1 MVKHKSLSAFLILVI
16 MLITNTVVL
25 YGQAYTGNTFH
36 GSNNSKLTYLRD
48 MNNNLIHTWTS
59 TRNGGYSQYMM
70 PDGSIYRSAVS
81 GTSFNGG
88 GATGMI
94 QKLSWS
100 GSVLWEYTY
109 SNTSYRLHHDFC
121 VMPNGNVLMIAWELK
136 TAAQCV
142 AAGLNH
148 SSSLWP
154 DHIIEVQP
162 VGTTGGII
170 VWKWHFWDHLIQ
182 DYDPTKSNYGV
193 VADHPELLDIN
204 VGSTSGDWMHCNG
217 ISYNAAR
224 DEIVFSS
231 HNLNEI
237 YVIDHSTTTAEA
249 AGHTGGARGK
259 GGDFLYRWG
268 KASNYRAP
276 NSPQVFNVVHC
287 AIWLT
292 GTLPGSG
299 NIMAFNNRNGT
310 NSSMIVEITPPIDS
324 LGNYTLNNGTAYLPT
339 SPVWS
344 YSASGFY
351 SNHLGGIQRLPNGNT
366 LIAESTSGYIFE
378 VNSAGVVQWSYQ
390 GSGEIVRA
398 LRYPPNYITSI
409 PDEEI
414 EKTPVRFELFQNFPN
429 PFNPSTTIEFN
440 LLKNGHADLTVFDIS
455 GKEIAK
461 ILSGEM
467 KSGIHK
473 VNFNGEGL
481 TSGVYFYKLTTKD
494 LSETKR
500 MLLVK

>member
-1 MVKHKSLSAFLILVI
+1 MTRNKSLCRLLLILLI
-16 MLITNTVVL
+16 ITNSAL
-25 YGQAYTGNTFH
+25 LFGQAYNGNTLY
-36 GSNNSKLTYLRD
+36 GPNNSKYTYLRD
-48 MNNNLIHTWTS
+48 INNTLVHTWTS
-59 TRNGGYSQYMM
+59 ARNGGYSQYMTN
-70 PDGSIYRSAVS
+70 DGSVYRSAVT

-109 SNTSYRLHHDFC
+109 STSSYRLHHDFC
-121 VMPNGNVLMIAWELK
+121 IMPNGNVLMIAWESK

-170 VWKWHFWDHLIQ
+170 VWQWHFWDHLIQ
-182 DYDPTKSNYGV
+182 DYDATKSNYGV
-193 VADHPELLDIN
+193 VANHPELLDIN

-217 ISYNAAR
+217 ISYNPER
-224 DEIVFSS
+224 DEIVISS

-237 YVIDHSTTTAEA
+237 YVLDHSTTTEQA

-268 KASNYRAP
+268 KASNYRVTG
-276 NSPQVFNVVHC
+276 STQVFNVVHC
-287 AIWLT
+287 SEWVPA
-292 GTLPGSG
+292 GLPGAG
-299 NIMAFNNRNGT
+299 NILAFNNRNGT
-310 NSSMIVEITPPIDS
+310 NSSMIVEITAPLDS
-324 LGNYTLNNGTAYLPT
+324 AGNYTLTPGTAYLPT
-339 SPVWS
+339 SPIWS

-351 SNHLGGIQRLPNGNT
+351 SNHLGGVQRLPNGNT
-366 LIAESTSGYIFE
+366 LIAESTSGYLFE
-378 VNSAGVVQWSYQ
+378 VNSAGVVQWSYSP
-390 GSGEIVRA
+390 GGETVRA
-398 LRYPPNYITSI
+398 LRYPPNFITSI

-414 EKTPVRFELFQNFPN
+414 AKTPVRFELFQNYPN

-440 LLKNGHADLTVFDIS
+440 LLKNGYTDLTVFDVT
-455 GKEIAK
+455 GKEVAK
-461 ILSGEM
+461 ILNGEM

-473 VNFNGEGL
+473 VNFNSGEL

-494 LSETKR
+494 FSETKR
-500 MLLVK
+500 MLLLK

>member
-1 MVKHKSLSAFLILVI
+1 
-16 MLITNTVVL
+16 
-25 YGQAYTGNTFH
+25 
-36 GSNNSKLTYLRD
+36 
-48 MNNNLIHTWTS
+48 
-59 TRNGGYSQYMM
+59 MM

-109 SNTSYRLHHDFC
+109 SNSSYRLHHDFC

-136 TAAQCV
+136 SAAQCV
-142 AAGLNH
+142 QAGLNH

-162 VGTTGGII
+162 VGATGGVI
-170 VWKWHFWDHLIQ
+170 VWQWHFWDHLIQ
-182 DYDPTKSNYGV
+182 DYDATKDNYGV
-193 VADHPELLDIN
+193 VANHPELLDIN
-204 VGSTSGDWMHCNG
+204 VGSTSGDWMHVNG
-217 ISYNAAR
+217 IHFNEAR
-224 DEIVFSS
+224 NEIVFSS
-231 HNLNEI
+231 HNLNEL

-268 KASNYRAP
+268 KAANYRVTS
-276 NSPQVFNVVHC
+276 SPAVFNVVHC
-287 AIWLT
+287 AIWVL

-310 NSSMIVEITPPIDS
+310 NASMIVEITPPIDS
-324 LGNYTLNNGTAYLPT
+324 LGNYTLAPGTAYLPSAPT
-339 SPVWS
+339 WS

-351 SNHLGGIQRLPNGNT
+351 SNHLGGVQRLPNGNT
-366 LIAESTSGYIFE
+366 LIAESTSGYMFE
-378 VNSAGVVQWSYQ
+378 VNTAGVVQWSYQ
-390 GSGEIVRA
+390 ATGETVRA
-398 LRYPPNYITSI
+398 QRYPPNYITSI

-414 EKTPVRFELFQNFPN
+414 AKTPVRFELFQNYPN

-440 LLKNGHADLTVFDIS
+440 LLKNGYADLTVFDVS
-455 GKEIAK
+455 GKEVAK
-461 ILSGEM
+461 ILNGEM
-467 KSGIHK
+467 KSGVHK
-473 VNFNGEGL
+473 VNFNSEGL

-494 LSETKR
+494 FSETKR
-500 MLLVK
+500 LLLLK

>member
-1 MVKHKSLSAFLILVI
+1 MKRTKSLCRLSLLVI
-16 MLITNTVVL
+16 ILITNTAVL
-25 YGQAYTGNTFH
+25 FGQAYTGNTLY
-36 GSNNSKLTYLRD
+36 GSNNSKYTYLRD
-48 MNNNLIHTWTS
+48 MSNTLIHTWTS
-59 TRNGGYSQYMM
+59 TRNGGYSCYMT
-70 PDGSIYRSAVS
+70 PDGSIYRPAVYGS
-81 GTSFNGG
+81 SLNGG
-88 GATGMI
+88 AAAGMV

-100 GSVLWEYTY
+100 GAVLWEYAYSTSTY
-109 SNTSYRLHHDFC
+109 RSHHDIC
-121 VMPNGNVLMIAWELK
+121 PMPNGNVLLIAWETK
-136 TAAQCV
+136 TSAQCV

-162 VGTTGGII
+162 VGTSGGII
-170 VWKWHFWDHLIQ
+170 VWQWHFWDHLIQ
-182 DYDPTKSNYGV
+182 DYDATKSNYGV
-193 VADHPELLDIN
+193 VANHPELLDIN

-224 DEIVFSS
+224 DEIVISS
-231 HNLNEI
+231 HNLDEI

-268 KASNYRAP
+268 RASNYRVAS
-276 NSPQVFNVVHC
+276 SPQVFNVVHC
-287 AIWLT
+287 SKWIT
-292 GTLPGSG
+292 DGLPGTG
-299 NIMAFNNRNGT
+299 NILAFNNREGT

-324 LGNYTLNNGTAYLPT
+324 LGNYTLTPGTAYLPSAPT
-339 SPVWS
+339 WS

-351 SNHLGGIQRLPNGNT
+351 SNHLGGVQRLPNGNT
-366 LIAESTSGYIFE
+366 LIAESTSGYLFE
-378 VNSAGVVQWSYQ
+378 VNQAGTVQWSYQ
-390 GSGEIVRA
+390 ASGEIVRA

-414 EKTPVRFELFQNFPN
+414 AKTPVRFELFQNYPN

-440 LLKNGHADLTVFDIS
+440 LLKNGFTDLTVFDVT
-455 GKEIAK
+455 GKEVAK

-467 KSGIHK
+467 KSGVHK
-473 VNFNGEGL
+473 VNFNSDGL

-494 LSETKR
+494 FSETKR
-500 MLLVK
+500 MMLLK